1 VGTLTLAL
9 CGDVMLGRG
18 VDQILA
24 HPGDPA
30 LREEWVTDAREYV
43 ALAEARSG
51 AIPRPVADTWPW
63 GDALEVLDA
72 LDAFA
77 GGGPAV
83 RIVDLETAIT
93 RSDDFAPSKAVCHR
107 MSPRNVG
114 ALAVARPDV
123 CVLANNHVL
132 DFGAR
137 GLAETL
143 DVLERAGLRVAG
155 AGRDD
160 DAAARPAVV
169 DVPGVTGTT
178 GRVVVLAFGM
188 LSSGVPASWAAAPH
202 RPGVNLVPHA
212 SPSTAR
218 GVVERVREVK
228 RPGDV
233 VVVSVHWGS
242 NWGWGVGDDDVR
254 FAHALIDGGVDVVHG
269 HSSHHPRP
277 IEVYRGRPVLYGC
290 GDLINDYEGISGFE
304 QFRGDLR
311 LVYVVEVEAETGE
324 LVRLRMVPFRADR
337 LRLERAVSS
346 DDRSSDAAWLA
357 ARLTRASRAFG
368 TRIEV
373 LPDGALVLVGL
384 GRGSAT

>member
-30 LREEWVTDAREYV
+30 LHEEWVTDAREYV

-63 GDALEVLDA
+63 GEALDVLNALDA
-72 LDAFA
+72 LA
-77 GGGPAV
+77 GGRPAV
-83 RIVDLETAIT
+83 RIVNLETAIT
-93 RSDDFAPSKAVCHR
+93 RSDDFAPGKAVCFR
-107 MSPRNVG
+107 MSPANVG
-114 ALAVARPDV
+114 ALTVARPDV

-143 DVLERAGLRVAG
+143 DVLERAGVRVAG
-155 AGRDD
+155 AGRDG

-169 DVPGVTGTT
+169 DLPAASGTT

-188 LSSGVPASWAAAPH
+188 LSSGVPASWAAGPD
-202 RPGVNLVPHA
+202 RPGVNLVRHA
-212 SPSTAR
+212 SPASAR
-218 GVVERVREVK
+218 GVVERVRGVK

-233 VVVSVHWGS
+233 VVASVHWGS

-311 LVYVVEVEAETGE
+311 LVYVVELAAGNGE
-324 LVRLRMVPFRADR
+324 LVRLRMAPFRAHR

-346 DDRSSDAAWLA
+346 DAGWLA

-368 TRIEV
+368 TRIDV
-373 LPDGALVLVGL
+373 LPDGALALVGL

>member
-1 VGTLTLAL
+1 MGTLTLAL

-18 VDQILA
+18 VDQVLA

-51 AIPRPVADTWPW
+51 AIPHPVADTWPW
-63 GDALEVLDA
+63 GEALEVLA
-72 LDAFA
+72 EA
-77 GGGPAV
+77 GPDV
-83 RIVDLETAIT
+83 RVVNLETAIT
-93 RSDDFAPSKAVCHR
+93 RSDDFAPGKAVCYR

-114 ALAVARPDV
+114 ALAVAGADV

-137 GLAETL
+137 GLVETL

-155 AGRDD
+155 AGRGD

-169 DVPGVTGTT
+169 DLPAVPRTA

-188 LSSGVPASWAAAPH
+188 LSSGVPASWAAGPD

-212 SPSTAR
+212 SPATAR
-218 GVVERVREVK
+218 AVVERVGAVTRA
-228 RPGDV
+228 GDIV
-233 VVVSVHWGS
+233 VASVHWGS

-277 IEVYRGRPVLYGC
+277 IEVYRGRLILYGC

-311 LVYVVEVEAETGE
+311 LVYVVELEAGTGE
-324 LVRLRMVPFRADR
+324 LVRLRMVPLRAHR
-337 LRLERAVSS
+337 LRLERAVA
-346 DDRSSDAAWLA
+346 SDAAWLA
-357 ARLTRASRAFG
+357 ARLTRASRPFG
-368 TRIEV
+368 TRIEA
-373 LPDGALVLVGL
+373 LPDGALAVS
-384 GRGSAT
+384 RSP

>member
-1 VGTLTLAL
+1 MSTLALAL

-24 HPGDPA
+24 HPGEPS

-51 AIPRPVADTWPW
+51 PIPRPVADAWPW
-63 GDALEVLDA
+63 GDALEVLA
-72 LDAFA
+72 EA
-77 GGGPAV
+77 GRAV
-83 RIVDLETAIT
+83 RVVNLETAIT
-93 RSDDFAPSKAVCHR
+93 RSGDFAPGKAVCYR
-107 MSPRNVG
+107 MAPENMG

-137 GLAETL
+137 GLTETL

-169 DVPGVTGTT
+169 DLPGAPGTT

-188 LSSGVPASWAAAPH
+188 LSSGVPASWAAGPD

-212 SPSTAR
+212 SPATAR
-218 GVVERVREVK
+218 WVVERVEAVK

-233 VVVSVHWGS
+233 VVASVHWGS

-277 IEVYRGRPVLYGC
+277 VEVYRERLILYGC

-304 QFRGDLR
+304 QYRGDLR
-311 LVYVVEVEAETGE
+311 LVYLAEVETATGD
-324 LVRLRMVPFRADR
+324 LLALRMVPFRARR
-337 LRLERAVSS
+337 LRLERAEA
-346 DDRSSDAAWLA
+346 RDAAWLA

-368 TRIEV
+368 TRIEA
-373 LPDGALVLVGL
+373 LPDGVLAVSPSP
-384 GRGSAT
+384 REP